1 MIDPVYPSIHPSFH
15 RTYTYPQVIHPSIR
29 YSFNYLVNQHILG
42 PIVLSSTCLSA
53 SLYRYQEFCHL
64 TRRNTRDRPY
74 GLISSGNRTWSS
86 CRQGDLRKEKGHY
99 RLLAME
105 TTVLLI
111 ISNCNFKID
120 KMGMSGGDDA

>member
-1 MIDPVYPSIHPSFH
+1 M
-15 RTYTYPQVIHPSIR
+15 
-29 YSFNYLVNQHILG
+29 
-42 PIVLSSTCLSA
+42 LSSTCVSA

-64 TRRNTRDRPY
+64 MRRNTRDRPCS
-74 GLISSGNRTWSS
+74 LISSGNRTWDSR
-86 CRQGDLRKEKGHY
+86 RQGDLRKEKGPY
-99 RLLAME
+99 CLLAME